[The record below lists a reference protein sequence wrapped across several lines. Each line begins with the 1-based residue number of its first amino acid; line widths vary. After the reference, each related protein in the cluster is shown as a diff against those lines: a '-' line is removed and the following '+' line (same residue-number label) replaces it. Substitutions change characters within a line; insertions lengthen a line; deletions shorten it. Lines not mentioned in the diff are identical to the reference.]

1 MSSNQTQVT
10 TGQGGGGGLM
20 QSSGQTDQKVN
31 PMAKAV
37 AEALLS
43 AK

>member
-1 MSSNQTQVT
+1 MSTNQTQAT
-10 TGQGGGGGLM
+10 TSQGGGLM
-20 QSSGQTDQKVN
+20 QSSGQTDLKVN

-43 AK
+43 AKL